1 MIDLTV
7 RLLRWNARVNGMQS
21 IFSFWAVCSAVCR
34 SICWAR
40 WRPAW
45 TIETGQPRLSKKNG
59 TLPLIF
65 RKNQSRNN
73 INDEVWETVKRV
85 GPFYWQK
92 KLVFGKT
99 YEKIGVAGSHF
110 STHDH
115 SISLFV
121 VVVLE
126 RIYRWNRWTTSRPGY
141 REHLPDTERNDKD
154 ASKPIARR
162 FYLPNHSK

>member
-1 MIDLTV
+1 MYT
-7 RLLRWNARVNGMQS
+7 N
-21 IFSFWAVCSAVCR
+21 
-34 SICWAR
+34 
-40 WRPAW
+40 
-45 TIETGQPRLSKKNG
+45 
-59 TLPLIF
+59 LPNFILHE
-65 RKNQSRNN
+65 QT
-73 INDEVWETVKRV
+73 EVWETVKRV

-92 KLVFGKT
+92 LVFDKT

-126 RIYRWNRWTTSRPGY
+126 RIYRWNRWTTSRPRY